1 MRRCM
6 IIRSHCR
13 ADAGRIG
20 EILADGWR
28 DTYAAF
34 MPADYLARQS
44 DRAGRRA
51 EIVDWLHG
59 EFDPANEAIFVAEQ
73 DEAMG
78 FIHMELGDKGELG
91 ATGIVNLL
99 YVDLG
104 RRGHGAGRALMA
116 AGARWLLDAQPG
128 PLVLSAFE
136 LNPSRGFYRALGG
149 IEAKRLTHS
158 IAGRDIVSVLYFW
171 PDPAVLMRAS

>member
-1 MRRCM
+1 M

-44 DRAGRRA
+44 DRARRRA
-51 EIVDWLHG
+51 EIAEWFHG
-59 EFDPANEAIFVAEQ
+59 EFDPANEAIFIAEH
-73 DEAMG
+73 DEAVG

-99 YVDLG
+99 YVDRG
-104 RRGHGAGRALMA
+104 RRGNGAGRALME
-116 AGARWLLDAQPG
+116 AGARWLLEARPG

-136 LNPSRGFYRALGG
+136 LNPGRGFYGALGG
-149 IEAKRLTHS
+149 IEARRLTHS
-158 IAGRDIVSVLYFW
+158 IAGRDIVSMLYFW
-171 PDPAVLMRAS
+171 PDPAVLIRAS